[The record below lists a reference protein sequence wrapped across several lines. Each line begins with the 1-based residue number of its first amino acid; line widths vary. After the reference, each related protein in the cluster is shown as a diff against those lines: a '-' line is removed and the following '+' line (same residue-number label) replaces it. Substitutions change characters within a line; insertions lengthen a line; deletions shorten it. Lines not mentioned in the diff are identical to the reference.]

1 MVLSLYKRT
10 LVRIGK
16 DMHMNEKTAEQY
28 QDEIKQMINDVSNLT
43 FLKRLSIVLSIE
55 TKNSKQ
61 EAQGV

>member
-1 MVLSLYKRT
+1 
-10 LVRIGK
+10 
-16 DMHMNEKTAEQY
+16 MNEKTAEQY